1 MNIEQENV
9 KNREREQKM
18 VPFIFNIYSLI
29 EDRVLHMILY
39 LSVAFQVQ
47 EVSCMVSS
55 LAFIIFSCLTC
66 LTLRVCQ
73 VRLTAPQSHG
83 ARDVNLLA
91 MEPGIAAAPEI
102 RRMELVLR
110 QSFKV
115 QTIMQNLNQSS
126 SPIYVLM
133 LQTTLPVSRVIMMLL
148 CVVVDVTCCRLT
160 SLALQDAMS
169 ADAPVLYVATGLF
182 LMEPMAMAVSS
193 ASGCTGATLHS
204 VLHAATLAWLS
215 CACMERSTWKTEN
228 VTCPGLL
235 VWHLTP
241 SDAACMIAYLRTS
254 GKFNSVELEYR
265 ETGHTHNE
273 QEQHFSVAA
282 IKIASDPVLEDPE
295 EFRDH
300 MQATSPPSYGRK
312 LVVEILPQVYDF
324 KEWLYKPLNVHIQ
337 GLTSTSDEPNAAQ
350 VWPLILRSLLS
361 KASIADDLEM
371 EGGPEEWKDLSHDP
385 DDTILLLKDTMHK
398 NVFGTEH
405 TCMSL
410 VSMQLE

>member
-1 MNIEQENV
+1 
-9 KNREREQKM
+9 M

-193 ASGCTGATLHS
+193 ASGCTNTLHS

-215 CACMERSTWKTEN
+215 CACMEQSTWKTGV
-228 VTCPGLL
+228 VTWPGLL

-241 SDAACMIAYLRTS
+241 SDAPGMIAYLRTS

-282 IKIASDPVLEDPE
+282 
-295 EFRDH
+295 
-300 MQATSPPSYGRK
+300 T
-312 LVVEILPQVYDF
+312 
-324 KEWLYKPLNVHIQ
+324 PL
-337 GLTSTSDEPNAAQ
+337 
-350 VWPLILRSLLS
+350 
-361 KASIADDLEM
+361 
-371 EGGPEEWKDLSHDP
+371 
-385 DDTILLLKDTMHK
+385 
-398 NVFGTEH
+398 
-405 TCMSL
+405 
-410 VSMQLE
+410 

>member
-1 MNIEQENV
+1 
-9 KNREREQKM
+9 
-18 VPFIFNIYSLI
+18 
-29 EDRVLHMILY
+29 MILY

-47 EVSCMVSS
+47 APQVSCMVSS

-66 LTLRVCQ
+66 LTLRVCSLC
-73 VRLTAPQSHG
+73 LTAPQSHG

-91 MEPGIAAAPEI
+91 MEPGIAAATEI

-115 QTIMQNLNQSS
+115 QTIMQNLN
-126 SPIYVLM
+126 
-133 LQTTLPVSRVIMMLL
+133 LQTPLPVSRVVTVL
-148 CVVVDVTCCRLT
+148 CVVVDVTCWRRN
-160 SLALQDAMS
+160 SLDLQDAMS
-169 ADAPVLYVATGLF
+169 ADAPVLYAATGLF

-193 ASGCTGATLHS
+193 ASGCTKVTLHS
-204 VLHAATLAWLS
+204 VTLAATLAWLS
-215 CACMERSTWKTEN
+215 CACMERSTWKTEV

-241 SDAACMIAYLRTS
+241 SDAPCMIAYLRTS

-282 IKIASDPVLEDPE
+282 SKIASDPVLEDPE

-324 KEWLYKPLNVHIQ
+324 EEWLDKPLNVHIQ

-350 VWPLILRSLLS
+350 VWPLILQSLLS
-361 KASIADDLEM
+361 EASVADDLEM

>member
-1 MNIEQENV
+1 MRTE
-9 KNREREQKM
+9 
-18 VPFIFNIYSLI
+18 FC
-29 EDRVLHMILY
+29 
-39 LSVAFQVQ
+39 VAFQVQ

-66 LTLRVCQ
+66 LTLRVCR

-133 LQTTLPVSRVIMMLL
+133 LQTPLPVSRVIMMLL

-193 ASGCTGATLHS
+193 ASGCTKVTLHS
-204 VLHAATLAWLS
+204 VTLAATLAWLS
-215 CACMERSTWKTEN
+215 CACMEQSTWKTGV
-228 VTCPGLL
+228 VTWPGLL

-241 SDAACMIAYLRTS
+241 SDAPGMIAYLRTS

-282 IKIASDPVLEDPE
+282 SKIASDPVLEDPE

-324 KEWLYKPLNVHIQ
+324 EEWLDKPLNVHIQ